1 MSEQNHF
8 DDVADENIRRIQ
20 ERKEMERKEIRR
32 KLGPIQAGKRYS
44 KYKKTRHGDY
54 LVMENEEDGRYLIFN
69 LDGSLA
75 GSCDE
80 GELQSALDNMLKA
93 G

>member
-1 MSEQNHF
+1 MLDRGFSYFRNFYSGYSEGGLHNERTESF
-8 DDVADENIRRIQ
+8 RR
-20 ERKEMERKEIRR
+20 RSGR
-32 KLGPIQAGKRYS
+32 
-44 KYKKTRHGDY
+44 DY

-80 GELQSALDNMLKA
+80 GELQSALDNMLKT